1 MKKSQSFDKID
12 EFSHYS
18 MNELLNQKKPVNMQ
32 KQSATTLPIIK
43 KSSVKRCE
51 IASNLFDTLL
61 SH

>member
-1 MKKSQSFDKID
+1 MKNSQSFDKID

-18 MNELLNQKKPVNMQ
+18 MNELLNQKKSVNMQ
-32 KQSATTLPIIK
+32 KHSATTLPIIK
-43 KSSVKRCE
+43 ESSVKRCE